1 MTLSAKS
8 EVLLKV
14 NNYKSTMSKIEVIVK
29 IEDSHADKISEIAD
43 KCRAAGM
50 QVESKMSAVG
60 MITGKIEAANIG
72 KIERITG
79 VSYVEESK
87 LLS

>member
-1 MTLSAKS
+1 
-8 EVLLKV
+8 
-14 NNYKSTMSKIEVIVK
+14 MSKIEVIVK